1 MMILN
6 PVEDDGQALRAN
18 GEEAQRAMEARPT
31 VSIRTRLTVGFL
43 VWFIVSLALAIISII
58 TISHIK
64 TKLHFTEAVDNFSFE
79 AQQAR
84 RFEKNFFL
92 YHTNLDDALEHVR
105 NAELILERQRDNITA
120 VVGQA
125 DYDTLGAHLRSY
137 DDLLIQLQQ
146 LERQENAASQTAYTE
161 IETGLRDFGSE
172 LIAVVEDLVASER
185 ASVEAMLLMSQR
197 IPIVFLIALILLIT
211 TLAVFVARQMLAPL
225 NRMMDVTGRIAVGD
239 FTPIRPTR
247 KYHDE
252 FSEMALAMNRM
263 MLQLAHRQELLV
275 RAHKL
280 QAVGTLTAG
289 VAHELNNPVNNIML
303 TANLL
308 LEDYEDLPDKERLEM
323 IEDMVGES
331 ERTQKIVKNL
341 LDFAR
346 ESSMESDAVRAEDI
360 VAETL
365 RLAGNQVKLA
375 HVKVK
380 GELDQDIPPVFGDR
394 QQLTQVF
401 LNIVLNALHA
411 MPNGGTLDIS
421 VRNTKDR
428 NSVLVEFTDTGVGI
442 PEHQINNIFDPFF
455 STKPDAKGTGLGL
468 SVSLGIIRQHGGDIK
483 VTSQVNVGTTFTISL
498 PTARVPAEIGA

>member
-1 MMILN
+1 
-6 PVEDDGQALRAN
+6 
-18 GEEAQRAMEARPT
+18 
-31 VSIRTRLTVGFL
+31 
-43 VWFIVSLALAIISII
+43 
-58 TISHIK
+58 
-64 TKLHFTEAVDNFSFE
+64 
-79 AQQAR
+79 
-84 RFEKNFFL
+84 
-92 YHTNLDDALEHVR
+92 
-105 NAELILERQRDNITA
+105 
-120 VVGQA
+120 
-125 DYDTLGAHLRSY
+125 
-137 DDLLIQLQQ
+137 
-146 LERQENAASQTAYTE
+146 
-161 IETGLRDFGSE
+161 
-172 LIAVVEDLVASER
+172 
-185 ASVEAMLLMSQR
+185 
-197 IPIVFLIALILLIT
+197 
-211 TLAVFVARQMLAPL
+211 
-225 NRMMDVTGRIAVGD
+225 
-239 FTPIRPTR
+239 
-247 KYHDE
+247 
-252 FSEMALAMNRM
+252 M
-263 MLQLAHRQELLV
+263 MLQLAHRQERLV

-483 VTSQVNVGTTFTISL
+483 VKSQVNVGTTFTISL
-498 PTARVPAEIGA
+498 PTARVPAEIGT